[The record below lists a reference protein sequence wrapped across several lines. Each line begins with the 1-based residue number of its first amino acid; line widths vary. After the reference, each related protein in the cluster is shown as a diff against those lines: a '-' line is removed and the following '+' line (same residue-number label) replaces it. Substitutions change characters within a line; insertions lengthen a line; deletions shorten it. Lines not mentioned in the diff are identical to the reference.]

1 MICKSTLQINTPFY
15 VDKWL
20 IDPLSNRIKCDNKE
34 TKLEPKVM
42 AVLLCLAKNPGEVI
56 QREQIEETAW
66 AGMVVGYGSLAS
78 AIIKLRKA
86 FGDDSKKRRYIETV
100 SKKGYRLIADIHFP
114 AENNAESEIEAIN
127 ETRHESRH
135 NEPHNSARFTEQKTK
150 QALIISPAEHAERVP
165 YEKTAHLEKYTET
178 KKIYLLLFLPVL
190 ILTLA
195 SAGYI
200 YLPDTNNRKTDT
212 NTNHKMIHETPA
224 IAVLPFRNLSIDPEQ
239 EYYSDG
245 LTADLITEL
254 AKLSKLSVVAR
265 NTVFAYKNLNVD
277 LKSAGESLGVNYIV
291 EGSVR
296 RLNDKLRIT
305 ARLIDVNNNFTLWAE
320 RYDGKHEDIFDFQ
333 DKVIKKIV
341 SSLEI
346 TLTDSERSRLSN
358 KYSASIEAYDEF
370 LHGWQS
376 LWLQSQEGVKRSREH
391 FFYAITLDDK
401 FARAYANLS
410 FSYYLDAL
418 NGWDT
423 DSEHILHKAH
433 FYADKAIALDYSLP
447 QVHFT
452 KGMAYIMSGQY
463 QQAIEEAEIALDLN
477 PNFADAYGLLASAL
491 NFAGQSAQAE
501 VEMLKAMRINPAHP
515 GVYKVIYGEILFNQS
530 KYKQAIENFELV
542 LDRNPE
548 YVEARRW
555 LAAALACENRIDE
568 ASWQVEMLSASGSDI
583 SIQRVEKSLLFKDPG
598 HTSHFT
604 AALRKAGF
612 EP

>member
-1 MICKSTLQINTPFY
+1 
-15 VDKWL
+15 
-20 IDPLSNRIKCDNKE
+20 
-34 TKLEPKVM
+34 M

-165 YEKTAHLEKYTET
+165 YEKT
-178 KKIYLLLFLPVL
+178 V
-190 ILTLA
+190 TLA

-296 RLNDKLRIT
+296 R
-305 ARLIDVNNNFTLWAE
+305 FM
-320 RYDGKHEDIFDFQ
+320 G
-333 DKVIKKIV
+333 
-341 SSLEI
+341 
-346 TLTDSERSRLSN
+346 
-358 KYSASIEAYDEF
+358 
-370 LHGWQS
+370 
-376 LWLQSQEGVKRSREH
+376 
-391 FFYAITLDDK
+391 
-401 FARAYANLS
+401 
-410 FSYYLDAL
+410 
-418 NGWDT
+418 
-423 DSEHILHKAH
+423 
-433 FYADKAIALDYSLP
+433 
-447 QVHFT
+447 
-452 KGMAYIMSGQY
+452 
-463 QQAIEEAEIALDLN
+463 
-477 PNFADAYGLLASAL
+477 
-491 NFAGQSAQAE
+491 
-501 VEMLKAMRINPAHP
+501 
-515 GVYKVIYGEILFNQS
+515 
-530 KYKQAIENFELV
+530 
-542 LDRNPE
+542 
-548 YVEARRW
+548 
-555 LAAALACENRIDE
+555 
-568 ASWQVEMLSASGSDI
+568 
-583 SIQRVEKSLLFKDPG
+583 
-598 HTSHFT
+598 
-604 AALRKAGF
+604 
-612 EP
+612 